1 MQPANSPIVVRMTS
15 TTDVL
20 IGVTTAATAGEV
32 VFGAAIAIACM
43 MIAVWAISL
52 VMRDASIVDIA
63 WGSGFVLVA
72 WVSYWLSDG
81 NSTRSLLLTVLTTI
95 WGLRLAFY
103 LAKRN
108 LGHGEDFRYQ
118 SMRRKHGDRFAI
130 VSLYTVFG
138 LQGLLMFIVSLPIQ
152 LGQVRQEPGFGI
164 IGVLG
169 VLVWG
174 VGIYFEAVGDAQLA
188 RFKRNPANKGLIMDQ
203 GLWRYTRHPN
213 YFGDSCVWWG
223 LGLIAAE
230 SSLGIYGL
238 IGPVVMTFLLVKVSG
253 AAMLDRAMLKRKPG
267 YENYVATTSGFI
279 PRPPRR

>member
-1 MQPANSPIVVRMTS
+1 MTS
-15 TTDVL
+15 TTEVL
-20 IGVTTAATAGEV
+20 FGVTTAATASEV
-32 VFGAAIAIACM
+32 VLGVAIAIACM

-138 LQGLLMFIVSLPIQ
+138 LQGLLMFIVSLPVQ
-152 LGQVRQEPGFGI
+152 LGQVREEPGFGI

-188 RFKRNPANKGLIMDQ
+188 RFKRDPANTGKIMDQ

-238 IGPVVMTFLLVKVSG
+238 IGPTVMTFLLVKVSG

-279 PRPPRR
+279 PRPPRRN

>member
-152 LGQVRQEPGFGI
+152 LGQVREEPGFGI

>member
-1 MQPANSPIVVRMTS
+1 MTS
-15 TTDVL
+15 TTEV
-20 IGVTTAATAGEV
+20 IFGVTTAATASEV
-32 VFGAAIAIACM
+32 VLGAAIAIACM

-138 LQGLLMFIVSLPIQ
+138 LQGLLMFIVSLPVQ
-152 LGQVRQEPGFGI
+152 LGQVREEPGFGI

-188 RFKRNPANKGLIMDQ
+188 QFKRDPANTGKIMDQ

-238 IGPVVMTFLLVKVSG
+238 IGPAVMTFLLVKVSG

-279 PRPPRR
+279 PRPPRRN

>member
-1 MQPANSPIVVRMTS
+1 MTS

-20 IGVTTAATAGEV
+20 FGVTTAATAGEV

-81 NSTRSLLLTVLTTI
+81 N
-95 WGLRLAFY
+95 
-103 LAKRN
+103 
-108 LGHGEDFRYQ
+108 
-118 SMRRKHGDRFAI
+118 AI

-152 LGQVRQEPGFGI
+152 LGQVREEPGFGI

-238 IGPVVMTFLLVKVSG
+238 IGPAVMTFLLVKVSG

>member
-1 MQPANSPIVVRMTS
+1 MTS

-20 IGVTTAATAGEV
+20 FGVTTAATASEV

-138 LQGLLMFIVSLPIQ
+138 LQGLLMFIVSLPVQ
-152 LGQVRQEPGFGI
+152 LGQVREEPGFGI
-164 IGVLG
+164 IGVVG

-188 RFKRNPANKGLIMDQ
+188 RFKRDPANKGLVMDQ
-203 GLWRYTRHPN
+203 GFVALHPTPKLFWRFMCLVGSGFDRCRVIAW
-213 YFGDSCVWWG
+213 YFRINRPSRDDFFVGQGFRCCDARPRDAKAQAR
-223 LGLIAAE
+223 LREL
-230 SSLGIYGL
+230 
-238 IGPVVMTFLLVKVSG
+238 
-253 AAMLDRAMLKRKPG
+253 RRQ
-267 YENYVATTSGFI
+267 TSGFI

>member
-1 MQPANSPIVVRMTS
+1 MTS
-15 TTDVL
+15 TTEVL
-20 IGVTTAATAGEV
+20 FGVTTAATASEV
-32 VFGAAIAIACM
+32 VLGAAIAIACM

-81 NSTRSLLLTVLTTI
+81 NSTRSLLLTLLTTI

-138 LQGLLMFIVSLPIQ
+138 LQGLLMFIVSLPVQ
-152 LGQVRQEPGFGI
+152 LGQVREEPGFGI

-188 RFKRNPANKGLIMDQ
+188 RFKRDPANTGKIMDQ

-238 IGPVVMTFLLVKVSG
+238 IGPAVMTFLLVKVSG

-279 PRPPRR
+279 PRPPRRN

>member
-1 MQPANSPIVVRMTS
+1 MHMTS

-20 IGVTTAATAGEV
+20 FGVTTAATASEV

-138 LQGLLMFIVSLPIQ
+138 LQGLLMFIVSLPVQ
-152 LGQVRQEPGFGI
+152 LGQVREEPGFGI
-164 IGVLG
+164 IGVVG

-188 RFKRNPANKGLIMDQ
+188 RFKRDPANKGLVMDQ

-230 SSLGIYGL
+230 SSLGIFGL

>member
-1 MQPANSPIVVRMTS
+1 MI
-15 TTDVL
+15 
-20 IGVTTAATAGEV
+20 
-32 VFGAAIAIACM
+32 GAAIFALTGASLVLVGAIVAIACM
-43 MIAVWAISL
+43 MLTVWAISL

-95 WGLRLAFY
+95 WGLRLAIY

-118 SMRRKHGDRFAI
+118 AMRRKHGARFAI

-138 LQGLLMFIVSLPIQ
+138 LQGLLMFVVSLPVQ
-152 LGQVRQEPGFGI
+152 LGQVQTEPDLGPLGW
-164 IGVLG
+164 LG

-188 RFKRNPANKGLIMDQ
+188 KFKRDPANKGLVMDQ

-230 SSLGIYGL
+230 TSNGVYGL
-238 IGPVVMTFLLVKVSG
+238 VGPVVMTILLVKVSG
-253 AAMLDRAMLKRKPG
+253 VAMLDRSLLKRKPG
-267 YENYVATTSGFI
+267 YENYVATTSGFF
-279 PRPPRR
+279 PRPPRRR

>member
-1 MQPANSPIVVRMTS
+1 MTIA
-15 TTDVL
+15 TDVL
-20 IGVTTAATAGEV
+20 IGAATAATASDV
-32 VFGAAIAIACM
+32 VVGAAIAIACM
-43 MIAVWAISL
+43 MVAVWAISL

-95 WGLRLAFY
+95 WGARLAFY

-130 VSLYTVFG
+130 VSLYSVFG
-138 LQGLLMFIVSLPIQ
+138 IQGVLMFIVSLPVQ
-152 LGQVRQEPGFGI
+152 LGQVRDEPNFGVV
-164 IGVLG
+164 GVVG

-188 RFKRNPANKGLIMDQ
+188 RFKSDPANKGLVMDQ

>member
-1 MQPANSPIVVRMTS
+1 MTS
-15 TTDVL
+15 ATDIL
-20 IGVTTAATAGEV
+20 FGATTTATASEV

-81 NSTRSLLLTVLTTI
+81 NSTRSFLLTALTTI
-95 WGLRLAFY
+95 WGLRLAIY

-138 LQGLLMFIVSLPIQ
+138 LQGLLMFIVSLPVQ
-152 LGQVRQEPGFGI
+152 LGQVREEPGFGI
-164 IGVLG
+164 VGVFG

-230 SSLGIYGL
+230 SSLGLFGL
-238 IGPVVMTFLLVKVSG
+238 IGPAVMTFLLVKVSG

-279 PRPPRR
+279 PRRPRR